1 MWHEILKNSGIL
13 ALVGVVVGFLLS
25 EISSVY
31 KKHKERKDARTSILD
46 EVRFNH
52 HQTINKIEILDQA
65 INALKQQRF
74 LSTKC
79 AKYSTTEFENL
90 YHIALPK
97 LSILERD
104 NLRHLNSFYLT
115 IDKILDE
122 FDDSFKNDI
131 DSVHIRQNTL
141 ESVYKAAATQ
151 LEDIR
156 NSLYASLKISSKLLE
171 GNPLPIFNNK
181 DA

>member
-1 MWHEILKNSGIL
+1 MWNEILNNGGIL
-13 ALVGVVVGFLLS
+13 ALAGVLVGFLLS

-31 KKHKERKDARTSILD
+31 KKHKQIKDSKASLFD

-52 HQTINKIEILDQA
+52 QQTINKIEILDQA

-79 AKYSTTEFENL
+79 AKYSTTEFGNL

-97 LSILERD
+97 LTVIERD

-122 FDDSFKNDI
+122 FDNSFKNDI

-151 LEDIR
+151 LEDIK
-156 NSLYASLKISSKLLE
+156 NSLSTSLKISSNLLK

-181 DA
+181 KA